1 MVCPQLTRTR
11 STPTCSPSSKAQR
24 KRQRNLTGSSP
35 GLAAPAV
42 RPGNSI
48 ARKRRSIDSIKGNG
62 TSMND
67 KLDSNISRRHFL
79 ASTSLA
85 ATVALLAPRDLF
97 AQDDCLVQTARKT
110 AAAATITVQ
119 KLRGNVSVLLGAGGN
134 IAVLPGRD
142 GKLLIDAGFAGAR
155 AKITEALASLS
166 SDPIK
171 HLINTHWHF
180 DHTDGNEWL
189 HSAGATILAHENTR
203 KHLST
208 DTRFEGWNFT
218 FKAAPPGAIP
228 AEIFQ
233 TEQAVHLNGATIT
246 LKHYAPAHTDSDIS
260 VHFTDADILHVADTF
275 WNGYYPFIDYS
286 TGGSIDGMIRA
297 TEANLARVTNK
308 MIVIPGHGAVGDKS
322 QLTFYRDLLV
332 GTRDKV
338 AALKKQGKSLDE
350 IIAAKP
356 TAATDAQW
364 GNGFRSPKD
373 FIGDVFQGV

>member
-1 MVCPQLTRTR
+1 MNPHTD
-11 STPTCSPSSKAQR
+11 
-24 KRQRNLTGSSP
+24 P
-35 GLAAPAV
+35 G
-42 RPGNSI
+42 
-48 ARKRRSIDSIKGNG
+48 
-62 TSMND
+62 
-67 KLDSNISRRHFL
+67 ISRRRFL
-79 ASTSLA
+79 VSTSE
-85 ATVALLAPRDLF
+85 ATAGVLLARRYIF
-97 AQDDCLVQTARKT
+97 AQGEGLVQTARKT
-110 AAAATITVQ
+110 AAEATVTVQ
-119 KLRGNVSVLLGAGGN
+119 KLRGNISVLMGAGGN

-155 AKITEALASLS
+155 PKITSALASIS

-189 HSAGATILAHENTR
+189 HSAGAVILAHVNTR

-208 DTRFEGWNFT
+208 TTRVEGWNFT
-218 FKAAPPGAIP
+218 FPPSPPGAIP
-228 AEIFQ
+228 SEVFDDER
-233 TEQAVHLNGATIT
+233 TVKLNGMTIV

-260 VHFTDADILHVADTF
+260 VYFTDADVFHVGDTF

-297 TEANLARVTNK
+297 TQENVAKVTDT

-322 QLTFYRDLLV
+322 QLVFYRDLLV
-332 GTRDKV
+332 DTREKV

-350 IIAAKP
+350 IVAAKP
-356 TAATDAQW
+356 TAATDAKW

-373 FIGDVFQGV
+373 FIGDVYQGV